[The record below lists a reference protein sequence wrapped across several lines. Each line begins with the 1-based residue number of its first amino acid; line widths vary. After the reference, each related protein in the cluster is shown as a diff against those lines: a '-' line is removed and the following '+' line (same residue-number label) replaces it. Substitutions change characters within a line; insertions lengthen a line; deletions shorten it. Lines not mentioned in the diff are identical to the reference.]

1 MNHTS
6 EIRLLISD
14 FDGTLVD
21 TEQANFLAYRK
32 ALSEAG
38 IRLTPE
44 IYADCFGLRAEEF
57 LCRLGIVAPQE
68 IIRIKKW
75 KAAYYPSYFSE
86 LRLNETL
93 FTFLKACRGSG
104 KRVAIA
110 TTSRRENLFNVLNYF
125 DIAGEFDYFVT
136 GEDIQK
142 GKPDPE
148 CYLKVMSHFAI
159 PPVQSLIFE
168 DSSFGRQAARD
179 SGANYI
185 VVDRSFY
192 GNQGEWPFRLHD

>member
-1 MNHTS
+1 MNFNG
-6 EIRLLISD
+6 EIKLLISD

-21 TEQANFLAYRK
+21 TERANFLAYQRV
-32 ALSEAG
+32 LGEAN
-38 IRLTPE
+38 IRLTAE
-44 IYADCFGLRAEEF
+44 IYADCFGLRVEEF
-57 LCRLGIVAPQE
+57 LGRLGIVAPEE
-68 IIRIKKW
+68 ILRIKKL
-75 KAAYYPSYFSE
+75 KSAYYPSYFSE
-86 LRLNETL
+86 LRLNHLL
-93 FTFLKACRGSG
+93 FNFLKACRQSG

-148 CYLKVMSHFAI
+148 CYLNVMNHFAI
-159 PPVQSLIFE
+159 PPAQSLIFE
-168 DSSFGRQAARD
+168 DSSFGIQAARD

-192 GNQGEWPFRLHD
+192 GDQGEWPFRLHD